1 MKKKIYYVTRF
12 IDGEIIDVIYI
23 GYSQKKAEEIAK
35 KNDNPSKNI
44 YCDWGI
50 YEKDKS
56 EQKCL

>member
-35 KNDNPSKNI
+35 KMIIHLKI
-44 YCDWGI
+44 YTAIGGI

-56 EQKCL
+56 KQRCL